1 MVSLKFYS
9 NENLW
14 SANLFG
20 GLADRGL
27 SPGQE
32 TVLPLCAGQ
41 LESEVRTDASE
52 HHPPG

>member
-14 SANLFG
+14 SANQFG

-27 SPGQE
+27 
-32 TVLPLCAGQ
+32 
-41 LESEVRTDASE
+41 
-52 HHPPG
+52 